1 MQIEYNENED
11 DFDYTYEA
19 DYDDVIKAISEIA
32 ENLWGVDKYS
42 IQKFI
47 SNIGLSDEMFDYF
60 EEQIK
65 EYYKDKAL
73 SELENMDEDVEEH
86 ERYEY
91 YRDKI

>member
-11 DFDYTYEA
+11 GFDYTYEV

-42 IQKFI
+42 IYKFI
-47 SNIGLSDEMFDYF
+47 SNIGLNDEMFDYF
-60 EEQIK
+60 EKQIK

-73 SELENMDEDVEEH
+73 SELGNMDEDVEEH